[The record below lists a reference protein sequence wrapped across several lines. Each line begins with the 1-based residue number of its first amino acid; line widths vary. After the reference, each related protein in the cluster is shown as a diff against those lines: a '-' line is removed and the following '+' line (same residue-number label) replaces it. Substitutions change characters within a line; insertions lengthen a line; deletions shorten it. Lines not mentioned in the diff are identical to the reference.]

1 MTNTIPVSNDKE
13 LRDYPFS
20 LRSPE
25 SSPSIPTG
33 KKRKDYPLSDDDG
46 GYLQLRRFD
55 RHARV
60 GFSFTNTA
68 DSPLA
73 VSGEE
78 SDEEGDNDIKGKARS
93 APITKELA
101 VALKSHDLFIC
112 FGHRTVGSTVIV
124 ANLWEVT
131 DKDIDRFG
139 KAILD
144 ACLRERSSIS
154 VSCDQ
159 CTLLVEE
166 FEAKNVRGCK
176 GQKKKVSR
184 KKLTETL
191 DTSLC
196 KNGCDH
202 RPKLGSFMGQARE
215 ACTLPFLVEASLV
228 CYGVQTGIRR
238 QAAS

>member
-1 MTNTIPVSNDKE
+1 MVEREWGQDIFVGGEEHWVPAQFVGKADWDNKVVDAIFD
-13 LRDYPFS
+13 
-20 LRSPE
+20 E
-25 SSPSIPTG
+25 S
-33 KKRKDYPLSDDDG
+33 RKDPLDAF
-46 GYLQLRRFD
+46 YLLNSNCDLNGTQVEFEDWFRD
-55 RHARV
+55 Q
-60 GFSFTNTA
+60 NM
-68 DSPLA
+68 
-73 VSGEE
+73 E
-78 SDEEGDNDIKGKARS
+78 GKARS

-154 VSCDQ
+154 VGCDQ